1 MHYTYRIDF
10 VDGFFYHGSKKNDK
24 GMNPEV
30 DGYYGSPITHKEK
43 WSDTM
48 YSKTVLETFSNYEKC
63 RETED
68 ELIRDHWG
76 HPMSLNRAC
85 AGMVMMT
92 DEIRRKISKANKGK
106 IVSEETKQKLKD
118 NHVGMKGKQHSEET
132 RQKMSESQKGN
143 SNGKG
148 YRHTEESKQKM
159 SEAKKGINKGKPSN
173 RKGVVLSDET
183 KRKMSEA
190 QKARWTKETQ

>member
-106 IVSEETKQKLKD
+106 IVSEETKQKLRETSTG
-118 NHVGMKGKQHSEET
+118 NQHNKGKKLTEEHK
-132 RQKMSESQKGN
+132 QKLSKASSGWT
-143 SNGKG
+143 
-148 YRHTEESKQKM
+148 HTEETKQKM
-159 SEAKKGINKGKPSN
+159 SALKTGKPLSEEHKQKIRDAKL
-173 RKGVVLSDET
+173 RKRT
-183 KRKMSEA
+183 K
-190 QKARWTKETQ
+190 